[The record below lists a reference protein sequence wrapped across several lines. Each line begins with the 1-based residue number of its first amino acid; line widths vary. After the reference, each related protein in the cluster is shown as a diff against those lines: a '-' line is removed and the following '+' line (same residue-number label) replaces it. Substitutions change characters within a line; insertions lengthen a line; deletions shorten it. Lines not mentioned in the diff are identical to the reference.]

1 MEVHK
6 RVAAWQH
13 GTVVA
18 FSNTVPSVGDET
30 PDS

>member
-1 MEVHK
+1 MEVYN
-6 RVAAWQH
+6 RVAAGQH

-18 FSNTVPSVGDET
+18 FLNTVPSVGDET